1 MRIEHNHIP
10 MYDSLMKKV
19 SLLSLTLKE
28 MQDSFAQYGLKSFVA
43 KQVCDWIYQKKV
55 LAFADMSNIS
65 KANQELLEKHYAV
78 SCITKIE
85 KIQSEESA
93 VKLIGKLNDG
103 FSIEFVV
110 LHQDGYN
117 TLCVSSQCGCAV
129 DCKFC
134 LTGYAGFKRNLTVE
148 EIVGQIAHAEQLGFP
163 IRNLVFMGMGEPL
176 LNYKNLRKAIDIL
189 TAEWGYDI
197 SNRKYTIS
205 TSGFKNTIQ
214 QLIDDEWYVN
224 LAFSVGCT
232 DPIIRQRIMPVEKH
246 NPITEV
252 SRLIKQYQSLHNRQL
267 TLEYTL
273 LEGVNDGHLP
283 MKGLANLA
291 KYLNAKVNL
300 INLNPHKNIPFRP
313 VSIQKLKSAQKYI
326 RDQKIP
332 VTIRYRKGQ
341 DIAAACGQLGESII
355 KETAE

>member
-1 MRIEHNHIP
+1 MGKLN
-10 MYDSLMKKV
+10 
-19 SLLSLTLKE
+19 LLSLTLKE
-28 MQDSFAQYGLKSFVA
+28 IQDSFAQHGLKTFVA
-43 KQVCDWIYQKKV
+43 KQVCDWIYEKKV
-55 LAFADMSNIS
+55 LSFYEMSNIS
-65 KANQELLEKHYAV
+65 KANQDLLDKHYSVA
-78 SCITKIE
+78 CISHIE

-93 VKLIGKLNDG
+93 VKLVGKLNDG

-148 EIVGQIAHAEQLGFP
+148 EIVGQIAHAENLGFP

-176 LNYKNLRKAIDIL
+176 LNYKNLRKAVDIF
-189 TAEWGYDI
+189 TAEWAFNI

-205 TSGFKNTIQ
+205 TSGFKKTIQ

-252 SRLIKQYQSLHNRQL
+252 TRLIKHYQSLHNRQL

-273 LEGVNDGHLP
+273 LEGVNDGGLAL
-283 MKGLANLA
+283 KGLGNLA

-300 INLNPHKNIPFRP
+300 INLNPHRNIPFEP
-313 VSIQKLKSAQKYI
+313 VSIKKLKSAQKYI

-355 KETAE
+355 KEAS

>member
-1 MRIEHNHIP
+1 MGKIN
-10 MYDSLMKKV
+10 
-19 SLLSLTLKE
+19 LLSLTLKE
-28 MQDSFAQYGLKSFVA
+28 IQDSFAQHGLKKFVA
-43 KQVCDWIYQKKV
+43 KQVCEWIYEKKK
-55 LAFADMSNIS
+55 LSFYDMSNIS
-65 KANQELLEKHYAV
+65 KANQELLDKHYAV
-78 SCITKIE
+78 SCISKIE
-85 KIQSEESA
+85 EIQSEESA
-93 VKLIGKLNDG
+93 VKLVGKLNDG
-103 FSIEFVV
+103 LSIEFVV
-110 LHQDGYN
+110 LHQDDYN

-148 EIVGQIAHAEQLGFP
+148 EIVGQIAHAESLGFP

-189 TAEWGYDI
+189 TAEWGFNI

-205 TSGFKNTIQ
+205 TSGFKKTIQ
-214 QLIDDEWYVN
+214 QLIDNEWYVN

-232 DPIIRQRIMPVEKH
+232 DPITRQRIMPVEKN

-273 LEGVNDGHLP
+273 LEGVNDNGLA

-300 INLNPHKNIPFRP
+300 INLNPHRNIPYEP
-313 VSIQKLKSAQKYI
+313 VSIKKLKSAQKFI

-355 KETAE
+355 KEKA